1 MTRAERD
8 RLRAEALR
16 LLTEAAIAAGGD
28 LGFPRSP
35 IVKALLRQGAG
46 RTFAYDIL
54 VELLDEGEVSAE
66 LERRGF
72 LRRSADAA
80 PAGPSQEAPSAAP
93 IHLSGGAVAKA
104 LALLDQAGELLG
116 EAFDHADE
124 QGTGF
129 ILQAMRA
136 AEEVE
141 AILRGRAPDE
151 ASA

>member
-1 MTRAERD
+1 MTNAERD

-16 LLTEAAIAAGGD
+16 LMVEAAITAGGD
-28 LGFPRSP
+28 LGFPRTP
-35 IVKALLRQGAG
+35 VVRALLRQGAG
-46 RTFAYDIL
+46 RTFAYDAIAAI
-54 VELLDEGEVSAE
+54 VEEGAVEAE

-80 PAGPSQEAPSAAP
+80 PAAPSQEAPSAAP

-104 LALLDQAGELLG
+104 LALLDQAGDLLG

-141 AILRGRAPDE
+141 AILRGRAPDK